1 MKKYLFFATALLA
14 LASCTS
20 DSFTGDPDLLEAN
33 KNAPISFGFDV
44 PTPTRAEGVSAATAL
59 SNQFI
64 VWGEKSETND
74 GAAAADG
81 HLVFKNYLVN
91 YTANTAYTTTS
102 NTKNWEYV
110 GIASTYGDNVTP
122 NSGTDPQ
129 TIKYWDYSASS
140 YTFTAVSALPADI
153 TAGRVKITKIESVTG
168 EGASAYGKG
177 YTITL
182 AKVDETYPSFDKLF
196 FSDRQ
201 VINQGTGTDRT
212 AANAYGG
219 NVKLTFRNTLS
230 KVRVGVYET
239 INGYDITSIKFYITN
254 DAEAKVSTTSAFGGI
269 CPNTTVSDFEGT
281 VNVTYYNTGSLV
293 NQPKITVTPKTGLT
307 AKTDLILGTNMSTL
321 STDSPLGTS
330 SISPTW
336 DTGSGDYTAVFPQID
351 NAGNLQLKVDYTLYN
366 SITQETINITGAT
379 AEVPAQYLQ
388 WKPNFRYTY
397 LFKISEDSNGSSGGD
412 VSGLYPITFDAVTV
426 EASDG
431 SQETITTVSEPS
443 ITTFGVSGGKYVSG
457 GSDYAA
463 GSDVYATIVA
473 SNAIVDPDGKYYI
486 YTASSSNATS
496 FPVTETS
503 VAEVLAETAIGSI
516 TGTPVITCTPYTT
529 NVSLVATVPAED
541 GGTIS
546 LTAGKAIKMQ
556 ALGANTYVVA
566 YRATE
571 GSATATDVAY
581 DSGKTYYS
589 MTKTANGFYP
599 IATPTTD
606 EISAW
611 DSNKSKYTTAPTQP
625 VYVYKIIKVQ

>member
-20 DSFTGDPDLLEAN
+20 DSFTGDPEVLEAN

-44 PTPTRAEGVSAATAL
+44 PTPTRAEGASAATAL

-64 VWGEKSETND
+64 VWGEKSEAGD
-74 GAAAADG
+74 GTAAAAG
-81 HLVFKNYLVN
+81 NLVFKNYLVE

-110 GIASTYGDNVTP
+110 GIASTYGEDKVTP

-153 TAGRVKITKIESVTG
+153 TAGRVKITKNETG
-168 EGASAYGKG
+168 TTDYDKG

-182 AKVDETYPSFDKLF
+182 AKVGDTNPSFDKIF
-196 FSDRQ
+196 FSDRN
-201 VINQGTGTDRT
+201 VISQGTGTDRT

-230 KVRVGVYET
+230 QVRAGVYET
-239 INGYDITSIKFYITN
+239 INGYDITSIKFYVTG
-254 DAEAKVSTTSAFGGI
+254 DTEAKVSSTSAFGGI

-321 STDSPLGTS
+321 STASPLGTS
-330 SISPTW
+330 SITPTW
-336 DTGSGDYTAVFPQID
+336 DTDGGAFTAVFPQID

-397 LFKISEDSNGSSGGD
+397 LFKISEDSNGSSGGG
-412 VSGLYPITFDAVTV
+412 VTGLYPITFDGIMI

-546 LTAGKAIKMQ
+546 LTPGKAIKMQ

-566 YRATE
+566 YRAAD
-571 GSATATDVAY
+571 GSATATTADY
-581 DSGKTYYS
+581 DSEATYYS
-589 MTKTANGFYP
+589 MTPTATGFYP
-599 IATPTTD
+599 LATPTAG
-606 EISAW
+606 EISDWATSK
-611 DSNKSKYTTAPTQP
+611 SNYTTAPTQP

>member
-1 MKKYLFFATALLA
+1 MKKYLFIATALVA

-20 DSFTGDPDLLEAN
+20 DSFTGDPEVLEAN

-44 PTPTRAEGVSAATAL
+44 PTPTRAEGASAATAL

-64 VWGEKSETND
+64 VWGEKSETDD
-74 GAAAADG
+74 GAAAVAG
-81 HLVFKNYLVN
+81 NLVFKNYLVQW
-91 YTANTAYTTTS
+91 TDGSAYTTTS

-110 GIASTYGDNVTP
+110 GITSGYGSNVTP
-122 NSGTDPQ
+122 NSGTEAQ

-153 TAGRVKITKIESVTG
+153 TAGRVKITKNETG
-168 EGASAYGKG
+168 TTDYDKG

-182 AKVDETYPSFDKLF
+182 AKVDDTYPSFDKIF
-196 FSDRQ
+196 FSDRN
-201 VINQGTGTDRT
+201 VISQGTGTDRT

-230 KVRVGVYET
+230 QVRAGVYET
-239 INGYDITSIKFYITN
+239 INGYDITSIKFYVTG
-254 DAEAKVSTTSAFGGI
+254 DTEAKVSSTSAFGGI

-281 VNVTYYNTGSLV
+281 LNVTYYNTGSVV
-293 NQPKITVTPKTGLT
+293 NQPKITVTPKSGLT

-321 STDSPLGTS
+321 STASPLGTS

-431 SQETITTVSEPS
+431 TSETITTVSEPS
-443 ITTFGVSGGKYVSG
+443 ITTFGVSGGKYVTG
-457 GSDYAA
+457 GNDYAA

-473 SNAIVDPDGKYYI
+473 SNAIVDPTSKYFI

-496 FPVTETS
+496 FPVTEAS
-503 VAEVLAETAIGSI
+503 VAEALAETAIGRV
-516 TGTPVITCTPYTT
+516 TTPVITCTSYTT
-529 NVSLVATVPAED
+529 NVSLVTTVPGED
-541 GGTIS
+541 GIDIT
-546 LTAGKAIKMQ
+546 LTSGKAIKMQ

-566 YRATE
+566 YRAAD
-571 GSATATDVAY
+571 GSATATTADY
-581 DSGKTYYS
+581 DSEATYYS
-589 MTKTANGFYP
+589 MTPTATGFYP
-599 IATPTTD
+599 LATPTAG
-606 EISAW
+606 EISDWATSK
-611 DSNKSKYTTAPTQP
+611 SNYTTAPTQP

>member
-1 MKKYLFFATALLA
+1 MKKYLFIATALVA

-20 DSFTGDPDLLEAN
+20 DSFTGDPEVLEAN

-44 PTPTRAEGVSAATAL
+44 PTPTRAEGASAATAL

-64 VWGEKSETND
+64 VWGEKSETDN
-74 GAAAADG
+74 GAAAAAG
-81 HLVFKNYLVN
+81 NLVFKNYLVQW
-91 YTANTAYTTTS
+91 TDGSAYTTTS

-110 GIASTYGDNVTP
+110 GITSGYGSNVTP
-122 NSGTDPQ
+122 NSGTEAQ

-153 TAGRVKITKIESVTG
+153 TAGRVIITKNGTG
-168 EGASAYGKG
+168 TTDYDKG

-182 AKVDETYPSFDKLF
+182 AKVGDTYPSFDKIF
-196 FSDRQ
+196 FSDRN
-201 VINQGTGTDRT
+201 VISQGTGTDRT

-230 KVRVGVYET
+230 QVRAGVYET
-239 INGYDITSIKFYITN
+239 INGYDITSIKFYVTG
-254 DAEAKVSTTSAFGGI
+254 DTEAKVSSTSAFGGI

-281 VNVTYYNTGSLV
+281 LNVTYYNTGSVV
-293 NQPKITVTPKTGLT
+293 NQPKITVTPKSGLT

-321 STDSPLGTS
+321 STASPLGTS
-330 SISPTW
+330 SITPTW
-336 DTGSGDYTAVFPQID
+336 DTDGGAFTAVFPQIS
-351 NAGNLQLKVDYTLYN
+351 NSTNLQLKVDYTLYN

-397 LFKISEDSNGSSGGD
+397 LFKISEDSNGSSGGG
-412 VSGLYPITFDAVTV
+412 VTGLYPITFDAITI

-431 SQETITTVSEPS
+431 TSETITTVSEPS
-443 ITTFGVSGGKYVSG
+443 ITTFGVSGGKYVTG
-457 GSDYAA
+457 GNDYAA

-473 SNAIVDPDGKYYI
+473 SNAIVDPTSKYFI

-496 FPVTETS
+496 FPVTEAS
-503 VAEVLAETAIGSI
+503 VAEALAETAIGRV
-516 TGTPVITCTPYTT
+516 TTPVITCTSYTT
-529 NVSLVATVPAED
+529 NVSLVTTVPGED
-541 GGTIS
+541 GIDIT
-546 LTAGKAIKMQ
+546 LTSGKAIKMQ

-566 YRATE
+566 YRAAD
-571 GSATATDVAY
+571 GSATATTADY
-581 DSGKTYYS
+581 DSEATYYS
-589 MTKTANGFYP
+589 MTPTATGFYP
-599 IATPTTD
+599 LATPTAA
-606 EISAW
+606 EISDWATSK
-611 DSNKSKYTTAPTQP
+611 SNYTTAPTQP